1 MMSRFAEIMVGLFM
15 VLFLVAMFILAMKVS
30 NLNNFG
36 GNDGFEVT
44 ASFENVGGL
53 KVRSL
58 VSAGGVKVGRVS
70 AISYDSETFKAN
82 VTLNIEKEYA
92 GFPIDTSASIYTA
105 GLLGEQY
112 IGLEPGA
119 EEEFLEDGGEI
130 TLTQSAVVLERLISQ
145 VLFNRSGD

>member
-1 MMSRFAEIMVGLFM
+1 MSRFAEIMVGLFM
-15 VLFLVAMFILAMKVS
+15 VLFLAAMFILAMKVS

-36 GNDGFEVT
+36 GNDG
-44 ASFENVGGL
+44 L
-53 KVRSL
+53 RSL